1 MSRAGIEA
9 AAAPEERRGARTAIT
24 DHHAKYYAYLLRR
37 RSPSDSLEKLGSS
50 LLNATVDLNP
60 HQIDAA
66 LFAFRSPLSR
76 GALLADEVGLGKTIE
91 AGLII
96 SQLWAERRRR
106 VLAVVP
112 TTLRNQWVQELEEKF
127 FTPAVILDSREVGI
141 RRAGGQGNPFEDPGR
156 VLVCSYHLTRSEA
169 DAIRAVKWDVVVVDE
184 AHRLRNVYKSGNKIA
199 RALKETLVGQPKVLL
214 TATPLQN
221 SLLELFG
228 LVGFLDEHL
237 FGDISS
243 FRAAYLRGPLTESQF
258 RDLRSRL
265 APLCKRTLRRQ
276 VTEYVRY
283 TRRIPITQDFT
294 PTDEEQRL
302 YDGVSAYLQRER
314 LHALPVSQRKLM
326 TLVLRRLLA
335 SSTFAIAGTLSSLL
349 ARLRGQATQL
359 GVPGPEEDF
368 EAFPEL
374 AEEWADGSGEAPD
387 EPQLDAAA
395 KAARAEIAGEIA
407 ELASYH
413 DLAASITRNAK
424 GQALLVALRAG
435 FEKLTALGA
444 NRKAV
449 IFTESRRTQEYLV
462 GLLEANG
469 YAGQVMTLNGTNAD
483 RRSTAI
489 YDGWKARHAGS
500 DRATGNKGVDLRTA
514 LVDHFREEA
523 AVLVATEAAAEGVNF
538 QFCSLVVNY
547 DLPWN
552 PQRIEQRIG
561 RCHRYGQKHDVV
573 VINFLNRRNEAD
585 QRVFQ
590 LLSEKFRLFDGVFG
604 ASDEVLGALESGV
617 DFERRIAEIYQSCR
631 TPAEIDAAFD
641 ALQKEMEEEIQARLA
656 TTRAQLLESF
666 DEEVHERLRVSL
678 DATAVHLD
686 RLSRCLWRL
695 TCHELGLT
703 ATFDDDARTFDLSPS
718 GAAALDGV
726 PPGRYR
732 LLTPG
737 RDAEGGDHLY
747 RLGHPL
753 AQMLVDR
760 AMARPLSAAE
770 VVFDYSGHGTR
781 VAVVEALRGRA
792 GSLHLARVTVTSLE
806 REDGLLFAAVDDS
819 GVPVDAETCER
830 LFGVGGH
837 VAAEARITLQATE
850 ELRRLLEG
858 ERQALLARTT
868 ERNGRFFAEEI
879 EKLERWADDLKVGL
893 EQDIKDLDAEI
904 RTARREARLEATL
917 EGKVSAQRRIR
928 ELEAE
933 RNRKRRML
941 FEAQDEIDRQKE
953 SLISDVEARLRQ
965 QVETEPLFTIR
976 WRVE

>member
-1 MSRAGIEA
+1 M
-9 AAAPEERRGARTAIT
+9 IT
-24 DHHAKYYAYLLRR
+24 DYHAKYYAHLLRR

-106 VLAVVP
+106 VLAIVP
-112 TTLRNQWVQELEEKF
+112 ATLRNQWVQELEEKF
-127 FTPAVILDSREVGI
+127 FISAVILDSREVGI
-141 RRAGGQGNPFEDPGR
+141 RRTSGQDNPFEDPGR
-156 VLVCSYHLTRSEA
+156 VLVCSYHLARAEA

-199 RALKETLVGQPKVLL
+199 RALKDTLRGQPKVLL

-237 FGDISS
+237 FGDIAS
-243 FRAAYLRGPLTESQF
+243 FRAAYLRGPLTETQF

-335 SSTFAIAGTLSSLL
+335 SSTFAIAGTLASLL
-349 ARLRGQATQL
+349 ARLRGQAARL
-359 GVPGPEEDF
+359 EGPGPEEDF

-374 AEEWADGSGEAPD
+374 VEEWAEGSGETTSELVHP
-387 EPQLDAAA
+387 AAE
-395 KAARAEIAGEIA
+395 AARAEIAGEIA
-407 ELASYH
+407 ELAGYQ

-462 GLLEANG
+462 GLLETNG
-469 YAGQVMTLNGTNAD
+469 YAGQVMTLNGTNTD

-489 YDGWKARHAGS
+489 YESWKAVHAGD
-500 DRATGNKGVDLRTA
+500 DRATGNKAVDLRTA

-523 AVLVATEAAAEGVNF
+523 AVLVATEAAAEGVNL

-552 PQRIEQRIG
+552 PQRVEQRIG

-656 TTRAQLLESF
+656 ATRAQLLESF
-666 DEEVHERLRVSL
+666 DEEVHTRLRVSL

-695 TCHELGLT
+695 TSHELGPA
-703 ATFDDDARTFDLSPS
+703 ATFDEDGRTFELSRP
-718 GAAALDGV
+718 GAAGLDGV
-726 PPGRYR
+726 QPGRYR

-737 RDAEGGDHLY
+737 HEADDGDHLY

-753 AQMLVDR
+753 AQILVDR
-760 AMARPLSAAE
+760 ALARPLSAAE
-770 VVFDYSGHGTR
+770 VVFDYSRHGTR
-781 VAVVEALRGRA
+781 IALVEALRGCA
-792 GSLHLARVTVTSLE
+792 GSLLLARVTVASLE
-806 REDGLLFAAVDDS
+806 REDHLLFGAVDDTDA
-819 GVPVDAETCER
+819 PLDAETCER
-830 LFGVGGH
+830 LFGVGGR
-837 VAAEARITLQATE
+837 VGGEARITPQTAETLE
-850 ELRRLLEG
+850 RFLEG
-858 ERQALLARTT
+858 ERHALLARIT

-893 EQDIKDLDAEI
+893 EQDIKDLDTDI

-917 EGKVSAQRRIR
+917 EAKVAAQRRIR

-933 RNRKRRML
+933 RNRKRRSL
-941 FEAQDEIDRQKE
+941 FEAQDEVDRQKE
-953 SLISDVEARLRQ
+953 TLISHVEARLRQ